1 MHADEIRMK
10 RNAEA
15 DVVRKKEAQM
25 KREAANQRI
34 KHAQEQADAVLE
46 AKRRQ
51 VTEKNQLAATR
62 REERKIMEQ
71 KITQDK
77 IQARVERN
85 EVLAERLRAM
95 HEEQTLRVRK
105 AYFGRYSRFD
115 RPLTII
121 SCFQHRLLS
130 ALKYFF

>member
-10 RNAEA
+10 RNKEA

-51 VTEKNQLAATR
+51 VTEKNQLAAMR
-62 REERKIMEQ
+62 REERTIIEQ

-85 EVLAERLRAM
+85 EVRAERLQAM
-95 HEEQTLRVRK
+95 HQEQTMRVRK
-105 AYFGRYSRFD
+105 AYFGRYLFLVLID
-115 RPLTII
+115 DTHFLFLNIV
-121 SCFQHRLLS
+121 
-130 ALKYFF
+130 YFLR